1 MKIFVFGIDVST
13 PCGPLSNVDFTYFV
27 WKNFERISSKQYA
40 ITLIPSNL
48 DSFSTPPNLI
58 DPTSLSTPR
67 VLVSQVLESSQR
79 RMERCW

>member
-1 MKIFVFGIDVST
+1 
-13 PCGPLSNVDFTYFV
+13 
-27 WKNFERISSKQYA
+27 
-40 ITLIPSNL
+40 
-48 DSFSTPPNLI
+48 LI